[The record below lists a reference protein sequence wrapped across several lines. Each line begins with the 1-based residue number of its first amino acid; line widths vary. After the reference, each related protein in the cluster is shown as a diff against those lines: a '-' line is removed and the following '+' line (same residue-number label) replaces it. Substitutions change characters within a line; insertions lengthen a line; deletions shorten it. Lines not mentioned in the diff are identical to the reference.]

1 MLYQIVDLLLIEVDA
16 ANLTEAFDKLVPRE
30 LTVAIL
36 VEEFELLRQIVQLI
50 LAEKVLHKER
60 MNGLLQTRPR
70 VEILQG
76 LDCVV

>member
-50 LAEKVLHKER
+50 LTEKVLDKER